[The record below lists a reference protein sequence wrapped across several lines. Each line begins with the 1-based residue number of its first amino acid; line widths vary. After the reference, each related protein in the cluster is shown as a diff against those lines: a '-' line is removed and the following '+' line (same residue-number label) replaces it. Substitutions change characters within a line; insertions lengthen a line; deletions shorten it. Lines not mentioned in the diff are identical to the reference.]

1 MPDSVFSTPLFASPG
16 RDYRGRYVHPVEDA
30 RYAGIELSLG
40 QSGTDNIRNT
50 NLRQACDDASRS
62 CRTSLALTCLCPA
75 RASLKTRANGACEC
89 VVRRCWDAEYGTA
102 R

>member
-30 RYAGIELSLG
+30 RYAGIALSLV

-62 CRTSLALTCLCPA
+62 RSTSLALICLCLVLPLPGPTLPLPGESFA
-75 RASLKTRANGACEC
+75 QDSH
-89 VVRRCWDAEYGTA
+89 
-102 R
+102 